1 MKTLDRYI
9 FTSYLKTFF
18 IVFAVIMMIFL
29 LQSVWLYI
37 NELAGKD
44 LDLVVIG
51 KFLLF
56 ISQRLVVLVL
66 PLSILLSS
74 IMVFGNFSENYEF
87 AAMKSAGISLFRGMR
102 SVGIFTAVM
111 AVITFF
117 FSNNVIPSAEYKL
130 YNLRR
135 NIAQVKPAMAI
146 VEGQFS
152 DLGDLNIK
160 VGNKHGDN
168 GQFLEEVTIHMA
180 TFNRPGNYKVIKA
193 KKGELLSQEGEDI
206 LQLKLYDG
214 NYYNELQ
221 PKEIEERKKKQHV
234 KSAFESYTINVDL
247 SEINNVNFDDEG
259 FATRYNM
266 LTIGELG
273 ITIDSLS
280 GKTSESYNQLSE
292 SVYDRTS
299 VRNLNL
305 NITPIK
311 IDTVYNNSIYELY
324 SIDQK
329 RRMADLA
336 LGNIRSSKQLL
347 IEGQRK
353 IMLETQNLNLH
364 IIAWHEKYA
373 LALSCLI
380 LFFVGAPIGALIRKG
395 GFGLPIVIAMVLF
408 LTYHFLNIFAKN
420 SAEDG
425 SLNPVLA
432 TWLSTL
438 LMLPL
443 GLYLTNR
450 ATQDRP
456 VFESDQLIKP
466 LINFLFKGSKQTI
479 GEENYSHIRQEHLL
493 HSKLTLV
500 LYFALALF
508 ALFSYGAQGFE
519 WPVAHTVLKIGIV
532 LFGLIYVLTLFK
544 TLSLQSGFYKT
555 IGIPN
560 RYHTSVMLFA
570 ALPLYGLFYFYFN
583 NQIEEDLKTL

>member
-18 IVFAVIMMIFL
+18 SVFAVIMMIFL

-44 LDLVVIG
+44 LDLVIIG

-160 VGNKHGDN
+160 VGNKYGDN

-311 IDTVYNNSIYELY
+311 TDTVYNNSIYELY

-364 IIAWHEKYA
+364 VIAWHEKFA

-450 ATQDRP
+450 ATLDRP
-456 VFESDQLIKP
+456 VFESDQLTKP
-466 LINFLFKGSKQTI
+466 LINLLFKGSKQTI

-493 HSKLTLV
+493 YSKLTLL

-508 ALFSYGAQGFE
+508 ALCSYGAQGFE
-519 WPVAHTVLKIGIV
+519 WPIAQTVFKIGIV
-532 LFGLIYVLTLFK
+532 LFGFIYAVALFK
-544 TLSLQSGFYKT
+544 TLALQSGFYKT

-560 RYHTSVMLFA
+560 RYHTSVMLIG

>member
-18 IVFAVIMMIFL
+18 SVFAVIMMIFL

-160 VGNKHGDN
+160 VGNKYGDN

-443 GLYLTNR
+443 GLY
-450 ATQDRP
+450 
-456 VFESDQLIKP
+456 
-466 LINFLFKGSKQTI
+466 
-479 GEENYSHIRQEHLL
+479 
-493 HSKLTLV
+493 
-500 LYFALALF
+500 
-508 ALFSYGAQGFE
+508 
-519 WPVAHTVLKIGIV
+519 
-532 LFGLIYVLTLFK
+532 
-544 TLSLQSGFYKT
+544 
-555 IGIPN
+555 
-560 RYHTSVMLFA
+560 
-570 ALPLYGLFYFYFN
+570 
-583 NQIEEDLKTL
+583 

>member
-160 VGNKHGDN
+160 VGNKYGDN

-266 LTIGELG
+266 LTIG
-273 ITIDSLS
+273 
-280 GKTSESYNQLSE
+280 
-292 SVYDRTS
+292 
-299 VRNLNL
+299 
-305 NITPIK
+305 
-311 IDTVYNNSIYELY
+311 
-324 SIDQK
+324 
-329 RRMADLA
+329 
-336 LGNIRSSKQLL
+336 
-347 IEGQRK
+347 
-353 IMLETQNLNLH
+353 
-364 IIAWHEKYA
+364 
-373 LALSCLI
+373 
-380 LFFVGAPIGALIRKG
+380 
-395 GFGLPIVIAMVLF
+395 
-408 LTYHFLNIFAKN
+408 
-420 SAEDG
+420 
-425 SLNPVLA
+425 
-432 TWLSTL
+432 
-438 LMLPL
+438 
-443 GLYLTNR
+443 
-450 ATQDRP
+450 
-456 VFESDQLIKP
+456 
-466 LINFLFKGSKQTI
+466 
-479 GEENYSHIRQEHLL
+479 
-493 HSKLTLV
+493 
-500 LYFALALF
+500 
-508 ALFSYGAQGFE
+508 
-519 WPVAHTVLKIGIV
+519 
-532 LFGLIYVLTLFK
+532 
-544 TLSLQSGFYKT
+544 
-555 IGIPN
+555 
-560 RYHTSVMLFA
+560 
-570 ALPLYGLFYFYFN
+570 
-583 NQIEEDLKTL
+583 

>member
-1 MKTLDRYI
+1 LKTLDRYI

-18 IVFAVIMMIFL
+18 SVFAVIMMIFL

-44 LDLVVIG
+44 LDLVIIG

-160 VGNKHGDN
+160 VGNKYGDN

-311 IDTVYNNSIYELY
+311 TDTVYNNSIYELY

-364 IIAWHEKYA
+364 VIAWHEKFA

-450 ATQDRP
+450 ATLDRP

-466 LINFLFKGSKQTI
+466 LINLLFKGSKQTI

-493 HSKLTLV
+493 YSKLTLL

-508 ALFSYGAQGFE
+508 ALCSYGAQGFE
-519 WPVAHTVLKIGIV
+519 WPIAQTVFKIGIV
-532 LFGLIYVLTLFK
+532 LFGFIYAVALFK
-544 TLSLQSGFYKT
+544 TLALQSGFYKT

-560 RYHTSVMLFA
+560 RYHTSVMLIG

>member
-1 MKTLDRYI
+1 
-9 FTSYLKTFF
+9 
-18 IVFAVIMMIFL
+18 MMIFL

-44 LDLVVIG
+44 LDLVIIG

-160 VGNKHGDN
+160 VGNKYGDN

-311 IDTVYNNSIYELY
+311 TDTVYNNSIYELY

-364 IIAWHEKYA
+364 VIAWHEKFA

-450 ATQDRP
+450 ATLDRP
-456 VFESDQLIKP
+456 VFESDQLTKP
-466 LINFLFKGSKQTI
+466 LINLLFKGSKQTI

-493 HSKLTLV
+493 YSKLTLL

-508 ALFSYGAQGFE
+508 ALCSYGAQGFE
-519 WPVAHTVLKIGIV
+519 WPIAQTVFKIGIV
-532 LFGLIYVLTLFK
+532 LFGFIYAVALFK
-544 TLSLQSGFYKT
+544 TLALQSGFYKT

-560 RYHTSVMLFA
+560 RYHTSVMLIG